1 MKNKTKHFMKL
12 LHLSVL
18 VSYTSKLKANVN
30 YSLKVNF
37 LPLKFQSC
45 NYAGKFARNL
55 VLWSLGI
62 PL

>member
-1 MKNKTKHFMKL
+1 MKL

-45 NYAGKFARNL
+45 NYAGKFASNL
-55 VLWSLGI
+55 VL
-62 PL
+62 